1 MSSLLDCE
9 LETAEKPQPECETVS
24 IRVSDLQAS
33 EKTIGRS
40 EVRLVGFSLTRTDW
54 NIEKPVFE
62 CTEKCGIFDLIESIP
77 RVTSKMFFYLSDI
90 IRSARLLLT
99 TCDYNQK

>member
-1 MSSLLDCE
+1 M
-9 LETAEKPQPECETVS
+9 
-24 IRVSDLQAS
+24 
-33 EKTIGRS
+33 
-40 EVRLVGFSLTRTDW
+40 VGFSLTRTDW

-77 RVTSKMFFYLSDI
+77 RVTSKMIFYLSDI

-99 TCDYNQK
+99 SCDYN